1 MAAGA
6 AGERIF
12 ARTHSMARVL
22 TLVLGVLYIVP
33 FTKISWPDYALAA
46 AWVVP
51 YLVLAALVFRIRLEL
66 TTTRVVVRGML
77 RTRVIPL
84 DQVADVRLREDHN
97 LTANTT
103 RYFVDVMGPEGRASS
118 TVFGRN
124 GQQAVDRIKEE
135 RRRHAAARKAE
146 RSRSDG

>member
-1 MAAGA
+1 MA

-12 ARTHSMARVL
+12 ARAHGTARIL
-22 TLVLGVLYIVP
+22 TLVAGAVYIVP
-33 FTKISWPDYALAA
+33 FTRISWPDYALVA

-51 YLVLAALVFRIRLEL
+51 YLVVAVLVFRIRLEL

-84 DQVADVRLREDHN
+84 NQVVDVRLRRVHHAP
-97 LTANTT
+97 ANST
-103 RYFVDVMGPEGRASS
+103 RHIVDVIGPRGRASS

-124 GQQAVDRIKEE
+124 GRQAVDRIKEE
-135 RRRHAAARKAE
+135 RRRYRAARQAA
-146 RSRSDG
+146 RTRSDG